1 MFHVSVA
8 TIQTRFEA
16 WKMVTVEKFLD
27 LLSDFSDE
35 PDEQEDLEQE
45 DGEELSV
52 KRCVLPR

>member
-8 TIQTRFEA
+8 TIQTRFKA